1 MFKTAMNIGR
11 FRGFSTWRKGP
22 VSLPHHVDWRKT
34 KGVLSPIKDQGNA
47 GRCAASLFKRFPSI
61 VWFVNFQ
68 FFFSDKG
75 LCGIFAD
82 VASVE
87 SIYKIRR
94 NVSVELSVQH
104 VIYRLARKFKKR
116 GIDISETGLTD
127 SHIFDCIMING
138 IPLEEDSPYVGV
150 PSMKDD
156 FIPLPQFKNMYTIDS
171 YKSIYPDEHNIMK
184 HVVQQPICATVDA
197 STWSKYGKWEDDK
210 VKTIYNKKNW

>member
-1 MFKTAMNIGR
+1 MNIGR

-82 VASVE
+82 VTSVE

-94 NVSVELSVQH
+94 NVSVELSCYQ
-104 VIYRLARKFKKR
+104 
-116 GIDISETGLTD
+116 S
-127 SHIFDCIMING
+127 
-138 IPLEEDSPYVGV
+138 VGTE
-150 PSMKDD
+150 
-156 FIPLPQFKNMYTIDS
+156 I
-171 YKSIYPDEHNIMK
+171 
-184 HVVQQPICATVDA
+184 
-197 STWSKYGKWEDDK
+197 
-210 VKTIYNKKNW
+210 